1 MDFDIKKYMETIVKQ
16 NQLIIEQNRYL
27 IAKVYSIYFG
37 NNTNIFDSRKL
48 DELQTKADL
57 LLEYVDANVLGK
69 SNDEQ
74 SLQLK

>member
-1 MDFDIKKYMETIVKQ
+1 MDFDTKKYMETIVKQ

-37 NNTNIFDSRKL
+37 NNTNIYDKGKL
-48 DELQTKADL
+48 DELQSKADL
-57 LLEYVDANVLGK
+57 LLEYVDANVLDK

-74 SLQLK
+74 SL